1 MKLLVKFNL
10 AFLLVFLVGLAG
22 STLVARSLLK
32 QAAKDEVTDRARLLM
47 QEANAVSGY
56 TAEQIKPLLETQMK
70 YTFLPQ
76 SVPAY
81 SSAEVLG
88 KLQKDYTDYAFKSA
102 MLNPTNPRD
111 RAVAWEEDVV
121 NQFKHA
127 TDMKECIGERDT
139 PSGTVLF
146 IARPIRISNPVCLA
160 CHSTPDAAPKTLTDK
175 YGPGNGFGWTLN
187 DTIGAQVVS
196 VPMTLPMRH
205 ADQALLIVMGV
216 LTGVFLLIG
225 ATLNFMLWRLVIRPV
240 SRLLGD
246 RRPRV
251 AGRVRGAGVQ
261 RAVEGRDR
269 HAVGILRPHAHEPDA
284 RDEDARFV
292 IRRPDPAR
300 RSDPS

>member
-10 AFLLVFLVGLAG
+10 VFLLVFLVGLAG

-127 TDMKECIGERDT
+127 TDMKEFIGERDT

-146 IARPIRISNPVCLA
+146 IARPIRITNPVCLA

-205 ADQALLIVMGV
+205 ADQALLVVVAV

-225 ATLNFMLWRLVIRPV
+225 AALNFMLWKLVIQPV
-240 SRLLGD
+240 SKLSAIADRVSLGEFEAPAFNVQSKD
-246 RRPRV
+246 EIGTLSESF
-251 AGRVRGAGVQ
+251 GRMRTSLT
-261 RAVEGRDR
+261 
-269 HAVGILRPHAHEPDA
+269 HAMKMLD
-284 RDEDARFV
+284 
-292 IRRPDPAR
+292 
-300 RSDPS
+300 S